1 MTNHDISWLS
11 CPGADVFF
19 SGWASTDLC
28 PTCGLNQE
36 ANFARCDDYP
46 IIFSQTYWTHHMSIM
61 KYTNPFEHR
70 SVDIYNLSRKNLSS
84 LRWPSADLSPALRR
98 TFGDFLC
105 DLSGPRSTEGYFGTR
120 SDLHQHLGS
129 SMLEA
134 TKSFQVP
141 ELDGEI
147 GENSWK
153 FMEPPIFYQRKS
165 WFANFAIDFLNK
177 SNPLNGLFNGWNN
190 RTLGHPLHHGPWPPF
205 QP

>member
-1 MTNHDISWLS
+1 
-11 CPGADVFF
+11 
-19 SGWASTDLC
+19 
-28 PTCGLNQE
+28 
-36 ANFARCDDYP
+36 
-46 IIFSQTYWTHHMSIM
+46 MSIM

-70 SVDIYNLSRKNLSS
+70 SVDIYNLSRKNFFA
-84 LRWPSADLSPALRR
+84 PKASAICRNKSPALRR

-165 WFANFAIDFLNK
+165 
-177 SNPLNGLFNGWNN
+177 
-190 RTLGHPLHHGPWPPF
+190 
-205 QP
+205 